1 MQYVDDKLVMLEYH
15 IPWAEIVV
23 DFYDTMK
30 NVSSGYAS
38 VEYED
43 AGWEED
49 DVVKVDILVNGNPI
63 DALSFVSN
71 RRRVEEEGPPHPA
84 AAEGDHFAAAVRGDP
99 AGGGGREDLREGAHP
114 AVPQGRAGE
123 GRQAGGRR

>member
-71 RRRVEEEGPPHPA
+71 RRRVERRA
-84 AAEGDHFAAAVRGDP
+84 AASCCG
-99 AGGGGREDLREGAHP
+99 
-114 AVPQGRAGE
+114 
-123 GRQAGGRR
+123 

>member
-43 AGWEED
+43 A
-49 DVVKVDILVNGNPI
+49 
-63 DALSFVSN
+63 A
-71 RRRVEEEGPPHPA
+71 
-84 AAEGDHFAAAVRGDP
+84 
-99 AGGGGREDLREGAHP
+99 
-114 AVPQGRAGE
+114 
-123 GRQAGGRR
+123 GRRTTW